1 MTTRPAVAERKISRH
16 QARKRAVDLLFE
28 AEARGFAAAEIAESR
43 AALAEANPEVSGL
56 NAYTVNVARG
66 VTEHAAHID
75 DLISSHL
82 QGWTL
87 ERLPAVDRAIL
98 RVAVWELLHA
108 DDVPAPVAVD
118 EAVQLAKEL
127 STDDSPGFVNG
138 VLGQVMLVTPQ
149 IRAAA
154 EAVRGAQETAAQTA
168 AAEAVPNPAGTVEP
182 MEAEHHFATLAEVW
196 DRQAEALDASMGAH
210 GTAARRALSARPGER
225 VLDLGCGP
233 GLSAVALGAAVG
245 PQGWVAAVDVVPQMA
260 DAAQRRL
267 SEAEVHGVAVAAD
280 VATADLVAVAG
291 EGQLFDAAHSRFG
304 LMFFPDPKAA
314 FANIFRALRPGGRL
328 AASVWQHLDRNP
340 WMMLT
345 TATAMQI
352 LGIERPPLPGPGTP
366 GPFSLADPEATAA
379 LLTGAGFTDVTIDSV
394 EAPFIFEGDGTAAAE
409 RILGAGPMGGVFLA
423 ADESRRR
430 EVIAGVVA
438 ALEHHRGPEG
448 YELPAASWCITA
460 VRPD

>member
-1 MTTRPAVAERKISRH
+1 MAERKISRH

-28 AEARGFAAAEIAESR
+28 AEARGLAAAEIAESR
-43 AALAEANPEVSGL
+43 TALAESNPEVAGL
-56 NAYTVNVARG
+56 NAYSVNVARG

-149 IRAAA
+149 IRAASD
-154 EAVRGAQETAAQTA
+154 AVRGARE
-168 AAEAVPNPAGTVEP
+168 AAELRGSVEP
-182 MEAEHHFATLAEVW
+182 VEAEHHFATLADVW
-196 DRQAEALDASMGAH
+196 DREAEAMDASMGQH
-210 GTAARRALSARPGER
+210 GAAARRALSARRGER

-260 DAAQRRL
+260 AAAQRRMT
-267 SEAEVHGVAVAAD
+267 AADVHGVAVAAD
-280 VATADLVAVAG
+280 VASADLVAVAG
-291 EGQLFDAAHSRFG
+291 EGELFDAAHSRFG

-314 FANIFRALRPGGRL
+314 FANIFRALRPGARL
-328 AASVWQHLDRNP
+328 AGSVWQHLDRNP

-352 LGIERPPLPGPGTP
+352 LGMERPPLPGPGAP

-379 LLTGAGFTDVTIDSV
+379 LLTGAGFTDVEIDSV
-394 EAPFIFEGDGTAAAE
+394 ESPFIFEGDGTAAAE
-409 RILGAGPMGGVFLA
+409 RILSAGPLGGVFLA

-430 EVIAGVVA
+430 DVIAGVVA
-438 ALEHHRGPEG
+438 ALEHHRGAEG
-448 YELPAASWCITA
+448 YELPAASWCLTA